1 MYYVSRKPLWV
12 HNAYTLQSI
21 RRGAHGVP
29 KPTPRGD
36 STLPNLPS
44 LFLVFLGFATT
55 NKEAKL
61 LPPNT
66 SPQNFVT

>member
-1 MYYVSRKPLWV
+1 MYCVQKGTLGTQCI
-12 HNAYTLQSI
+12 YTTVYQ
-21 RRGAHGVP
+21 RGANGVP

-44 LFLVFLGFATT
+44 LFLVFLFFATT
-55 NKEAKL
+55 NKEAIL
-61 LPPNT
+61 LLPNT